1 MAKSTSGLTRSSTV
15 QDGPAKDLKLKLRYS
30 VLRVSSNAS
39 EYNVG
44 GDEIRAYVEYPFNV
58 F

>member
-1 MAKSTSGLTRSSTV
+1 
-15 QDGPAKDLKLKLRYS
+15 S

-39 EYNVG
+39 DYNVSG
-44 GDEIRAYVEYPFNV
+44 NEVRFYVEYPFNV

>member
-1 MAKSTSGLTRSSTV
+1 MVQPDPVPV

-39 EYNVG
+39 DYNVG